1 MVKYYKN
8 GFSIYKVDLE
18 NNEVTTVTNH
28 PFNKG
33 IVYSFAMDE
42 IARSMEDSFQTQLGI
57 VRPGG
62 VVTVEATAEEY
73 VLYKQEV
80 FQNFAS
86 ASINI

>member
-33 IVYSFAMDE
+33 IVYSFGMDE
-42 IARSMEDSFQTQLGI
+42 IAKSMDDSFTTQVGVL
-57 VRPGG
+57 RPGG
-62 VVTVEATAEEY
+62 VMTTEATGEEY
-73 VLYKQEV
+73 LLYKQEV
-80 FQNFAS
+80 FQHFAS
-86 ASINI
+86 ASINL

>member
-33 IVYSFAMDE
+33 IVYSFGMDE
-42 IARSMEDSFQTQLGI
+42 IARSMDESFQSQLNI

-62 VVTVEATAEEY
+62 AISVESTGEEY
-73 VLYKQEV
+73 LLYKQEV
-80 FQNFAS
+80 FQHFTS